1 MGTSTSA
8 SRAAVAVVAA
18 ALAAPPAAADPLR
31 LRGDAL
37 ASIESPAGLLSLSG
51 RDRFRSWLD
60 AEAVV
65 WFGGGDDTAAD
76 VLIISVEAR
85 DPKRRGSVRI
95 GRQVV
100 VAGALRPVHVDGL
113 DARAHLPWKLDAEL
127 FGGLPVVPRFG
138 ASIYD
143 WLYGGRV
150 SRAIGPARLGIGWLD
165 RRDHGALVTNEI
177 AVDAAAAIGKKLD
190 VSAGAAYD
198 TIGFG
203 LAEARAAVTWAPRR
217 ALRVE
222 LFGIQ
227 RSAAHLLPATSLFS
241 VLGDVPSRRIGASAR
256 WRAAPRLDVDA
267 TAATRIVDGDL
278 AEDLAAGAHLR
289 LDDRG
294 ASSIGV
300 ELDRQ
305 GGDGIGWTGARAMG
319 RFELCPAWVVSA
331 EAELVRPDDDRGRGA
346 FWPWGLAAL
355 TWHPT
360 SDWDAAIAVE
370 ALASPEVA
378 WRVDALAR
386 LSRRL
391 EVK

>member
-217 ALRVE
+217 AWRVE